1 VLFNTFQFA
10 IFLAAVVLLYR
21 ALPMRVRNPLLL
33 GASLFF
39 YVLWIPSYL
48 PLLLLD
54 IGVNYALLRGMRKS
68 SRPKLYMLTSIVF
81 TMGLLVCFKYAAML
95 IASIAPGWLMLTGDA
110 LPMPEIL
117 LPLGISFYSFQIV
130 SYSVDSYWNPK
141 HEIPSLP
148 RYALFIS
155 FFPQLIAGPILRGRQ
170 FLPQID
176 SNTGPSPE
184 QIRRG
189 FWLLT
194 SGVVKKV
201 IFADFLIAPFVD
213 QIFGAPGVASGPFHW
228 IAIYS
233 FCFQIYFDF
242 SGYTD
247 MGRGMALLMGFE
259 LPLNFT
265 EPYLAVNPHDFWRR
279 WHITLSSWFSDYV
292 FMPLS
297 FNKRMRSRLSVN
309 GLIYV
314 SLAITWTLTGL
325 WHGAGWQFVLW
336 GVYQALLLA
345 LHRFC
350 RPILNRVRTESEVTS
365 AGWWLLRWIAT
376 FNLVAL
382 GLVLFRSDSL
392 SQTLVYWRALFA
404 GGEVSG
410 WPVMQTAIVLLC
422 LASHVAEGYLRP
434 RLPKLQVWCA
444 GSLAGVALEG
454 GLIGLIL
461 AIAII
466 VAGAGGEFIYFQF

>member
-1 VLFNTFQFA
+1 MLFNTFQFA
-10 IFLAAVVLLYR
+10 AFLAAVILLYR
-21 ALPMRVRNPLLL
+21 ALPRGVRNQVLL

-39 YVLWIPSYL
+39 YLLWIPSYL
-48 PLLLLD
+48 PLLLID

-68 SRPKLYMLTSIVF
+68 SRPKLFMLASIVF
-81 TMGLLVCFKYAAML
+81 TMGLLVYFKYAAML
-95 IASIAPGWLMLTGDA
+95 VATLAPGWLMLTGTA
-110 LPMPEIL
+110 LPIPEIL

-130 SYSVDSYWNPK
+130 SYSVDSCWNPK
-141 HEIPSLP
+141 REIPSLS

-176 SNTGPSPE
+176 SNTGPSPD
-184 QIRRG
+184 QVRRG

-194 SGVVKKV
+194 SGVIKKV
-201 IFADFLIAPFVD
+201 IFADFLVAPFVD
-213 QIFGAPGVASGPFHW
+213 QIFGAPGVTSVPFHW

-259 LPLNFT
+259 LPLNFS
-265 EPYLAVNPHDFWRR
+265 EPYLAVNPNEFWRR

-297 FNKRMRSRLSVN
+297 FDKRMRARLSVN
-309 GLIYV
+309 VLIYL

-336 GVYQALLLA
+336 GVYQALMLA
-345 LHRFC
+345 LHRLC
-350 RPILNRVRTESEVTS
+350 RPLLIRVRPESEMAK
-365 AGWWLLRWIAT
+365 AGWWTLRWMTT

-392 SQTLVYWRALFA
+392 SQALVYWRGLFV
-404 GGEVSG
+404 GGDVSG
-410 WPVMQTAIVLLC
+410 WPVMQTAILLLC
-422 LASHVAEGYLRP
+422 MASHVAEGYLRP
-434 RLPKLQVWCA
+434 RLPQLQAWC
-444 GSLAGVALEG
+444 GRSLAGIGAEG
-454 GLIGLIL
+454 AVMGLIL
-461 AIAII
+461 ALAII